1 MRRQIKIAASVAVSS
16 VLVLL
21 LACGNIGQIPILV
34 SERGPDFL
42 ISKCDPGMA
51 TNLLRVSLLHPPL
64 TLNPVIATD
73 PVSSLVSN
81 QFTSTLYRYNPIE
94 DTFEPGLATG
104 VDRDQDSKVFTIHL
118 RRFITFSDGTP
129 FTAEDVLMTI
139 NYLQNADIKTPIR
152 AYLDFAGGRLA
163 FKQLDAETIQC
174 VSKEELSLIEPI
186 LCRIP
191 VLPKSAIEAAAGR
204 NRLQNLYGL
213 DTPAGE
219 LVSIGPYVLKSFSR
233 EEKKIIL
240 ERNPNYWVLDA
251 AGQRLPYTNEVVFDF
266 AGTSTDLSMR
276 FRTGESDLIDF
287 LDPQDAERLENV
299 RGLKIVNTGPS
310 CATYVSWFNL
320 NTKSDPDTR
329 EGVVPGY
336 RLSWFNE
343 LKFRQAVSQLYDRN
357 AILADVFKGKGVAG
371 SGILSPL
378 EKEWV
383 PELASDGFSPA
394 NARQLLTEGRFTMN
408 AAVTPNALY
417 GPNKNPVQF
426 AITVL
431 TGDSIGERLAMQ
443 IERTLISIGI
453 KATMVS
459 LPYDLFYP
467 KIYSTYDYDMAVM
480 RLETPA
486 NAVFHRE
493 LSYFSSPGR
502 IWHPDAAVPTAEAEK
517 EMAESLDTFY
527 SSPDWNKRY
536 EAARKVERALSQN
549 KLLVPIVKPDG
560 IFAAKGKIAN
570 VNVNHRCATIMW
582 NLEELY
588 QVE

>member
-1 MRRQIKIAASVAVSS
+1 MRRQIKIAASVAVPGL
-16 VLVLL
+16 LVLL
-21 LACGNIGQIPILV
+21 LACGNIGQIPILT
-34 SERGPDFL
+34 SERGPDFK
-42 ISKCDPGMA
+42 ISDCEPGV
-51 TNLLRVSLLHPPL
+51 TTKLLRVSLLHPPL
-64 TLNPVIATD
+64 TLNPVIAAD
-73 PVSSLVSN
+73 NVSSLIAS

-129 FTAEDVLMTI
+129 FSADDVLTTL
-139 NYLQNADIKTPIR
+139 NYLQNPDIKTSLR
-152 AYLDFAGGRLA
+152 AYLDFAGSRLE

-174 VSKEELSLIEPI
+174 TSKEPLQLIEPI

-191 VLPKSAIEAAAGR
+191 VLPKSAIESAAGR

-213 DTPAGE
+213 DTPAAD
-219 LVSIGPYVLKSFSR
+219 LVSIGPFLLKSYSR
-233 EEKKIIL
+233 EEKKIVL

-251 AGQRLPYTNEVVFDF
+251 AGQRLPYTDEIVFDF
-266 AGTSTDLSMR
+266 AGTATDLSMR

-299 RGLKIVNTGPS
+299 RGLKIINTGPS

-320 NTKSDPDTR
+320 NAGTDPDTR
-329 EGVVPGY
+329 ESVVPGY
-336 RLSWFNE
+336 RLAWFNE
-343 LKFRQAVSQLYDRN
+343 LKFRQAVSQLFDRS
-357 AILADVFKGKGVAG
+357 AILADVFKGKGVVG

-378 EKEWV
+378 EKAWTL
-383 PELASDGFSPA
+383 ELPSDGYSPT
-394 NARQLLTEGRFTMN
+394 NSRQLLLDGRFTYN
-408 AAVTPNALY
+408 TTVTPNAFY
-417 GPNKNPVQF
+417 GLNKNPVQF
-426 AITVL
+426 SITVL

-443 IERTLISIGI
+443 IERALISIGV

-467 KIYSTYDYDMAVM
+467 KIYTTYDYDMAVM

-486 NAVFHRE
+486 GAPFYRE
-493 LSYFSSPGR
+493 LAYHRSPGR
-502 IWHPDAAVPTAEAEK
+502 IWSPEAPTAEAGPDK
-517 EMAESLDTFY
+517 NLAQSLDTLF

-536 EAARKVERALSQN
+536 EAVRDVERSISQN
-549 KLLVPIVKPDG
+549 KLLIPIVKPDG

-570 VNVNHRCATIMW
+570 VRVNHRCASIMW

-588 QVE
+588 QLE